1 MKKRFIIL
9 LLFMIAFISSKA
21 QIAYQV
27 SLLNTATGE
36 PRANVTVTANVV
48 ITDSQGGT
56 IYSGS
61 QSATTNDFGILSLT
75 VGSDEMFQNAA
86 VGKFPLFI
94 SVSVDGVLIG
104 KSQILNV
111 PAAEVANTI
120 KSDFTL
126 QDLCRNWTFKIDHYG
141 TQWTVTFNKDRSFTY
156 NNTSEVCNG
165 YYEIVGNTIYGYYHP
180 SNGGDSKKYDK
191 LLICRW
197 YNGTLYVQY

>member
-9 LLFMIAFISSKA
+9 LLFMIGFISSKA

-36 PRANVTVTANVV
+36 PRANVTVNANVV

-56 IYSGS
+56 IYSDS

-75 VGSDEMFQNAA
+75 VGSDEMFQDAA
-86 VGKFPLFI
+86 IGKLPLFI

-111 PAAEVANTI
+111 PTAEIANTL

-126 QDLCRNWTFKIDHYG
+126 QDLCRKWAFKINYLGDQYS
-141 TQWTVTFNKDRSFTY
+141 VTFNADGSFTFFSSDELY
-156 NNTSEVCNG
+156 NGT
-165 YYEIVGNTIYGYYHP
+165 YEIVGNTIYGYYHP
-180 SNGGDSKKYDK
+180 NHGGDNIKYDK